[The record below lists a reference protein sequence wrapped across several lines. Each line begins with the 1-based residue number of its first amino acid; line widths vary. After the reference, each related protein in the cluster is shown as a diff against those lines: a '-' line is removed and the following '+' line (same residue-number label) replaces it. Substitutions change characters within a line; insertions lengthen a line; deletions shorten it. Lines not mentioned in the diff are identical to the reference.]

1 MKVLECNLGD
11 KLRLGKDILDMTPKK
26 LIKEQIDKLNF
37 IKINNFWCLKKI
49 GKRMKRQF
57 TEWEKIFVK
66 CTSDEFPYSE

>member
-37 IKINNFWCLKKI
+37 IKINNF
-49 GKRMKRQF
+49 
-57 TEWEKIFVK
+57 
-66 CTSDEFPYSE
+66 